1 MSRRSDLT
9 HLTHL
14 INDIMEKQKT
24 ITKEINK
31 VTKEIKEIQGDIDIF
46 ENSLHELDKR
56 IEENNVPDYMLKMHA
71 KVKNSTTT
79 TLLQHKEQQSNLIL
93 ALTRYNE
100 EITRLDNQLKS
111 TSVLLAKESLSMKYR
126 SNRKGG
132 RNTRKNKN
140 K

>member
-1 MSRRSDLT
+1 MSRRSDLI
-9 HLTHL
+9 HL

-31 VTKEIKEIQGDIDIF
+31 LTREIKKFQENIDIF

-56 IEENNVPDYMLKMHA
+56 IQENNVPEYLLKMHA

-79 TLLQHKEQQSNLIL
+79 TLGEHKEQQSNLIL
-93 ALTRYNE
+93 ALTRCNE

-132 RNTRKNKN
+132 RKTRKNKN